1 MKNYLTWAAK
11 SIRRDW
17 ICILIVLFLFAVVL
31 AIDSV
36 LGGAATGTSLAMS
49 GGGSKYR
56 NAQVADG
63 AGWDRKY
70 DIAVAYAALLENV
83 TEFVSDN
90 KSKIIGWYDSSTSF
104 NTNKAYYDGFPVGS
118 QITDIQA
125 KTFYLHQT
133 ATTWVANAY
142 A

>member
-11 SIRRDW
+11 NIKRDW
-17 ICILIVLFLFAVVL
+17 IFILIAFFVLAVVF

-36 LGGAATGTSLAMS
+36 LGGAATGTGLAMA
-49 GGGSKYR
+49 GGGSKFR
-56 NAQVADG
+56 NSQVADG

-70 DIAVAYAALLENV
+70 TISLAFAALLQNV
-83 TEFVSDN
+83 MEDN
-90 KSKIIGWYDSSTSF
+90 ADGNTMIRGNYNSTTVFS
-104 NTNKAYYDGFPVGS
+104 TNKAEYNGFPVGT

-125 KTFYLHQT
+125 KTLYLHQT